1 MSLPHPGPPTPV
13 TVLQASAEATGK
25 ACGSPLRVPGREG
38 GLLTRDY
45 KHPGDINNQITQG
58 LGSSG
63 PVNAK

>member
-1 MSLPHPGPPTPV
+1 MNIPYLGPPTPGDCAPGLGRGHWKGV
-13 TVLQASAEATGK
+13 RK
-25 ACGSPLRVPGREG
+25 SPESSREG

-45 KHPGDINNQITQG
+45 KHPGDIYNQITQG